1 MELLTSLMREK
12 WQPACLAGN
21 LKSIRYKRALT
32 SALVKFS
39 LKKSYF
45 HIFFLLV
52 LNSVKP
58 QIISW
63 FRSPLKNS

>member
-1 MELLTSLMREK
+1 MDR
-12 WQPACLAGN
+12 N
-21 LKSIRYKRALT
+21 LE

-45 HIFFLLV
+45 HFFLLV

-63 FRSPLKNS
+63 FRSPLMFNVDRIMQRKFKQYG